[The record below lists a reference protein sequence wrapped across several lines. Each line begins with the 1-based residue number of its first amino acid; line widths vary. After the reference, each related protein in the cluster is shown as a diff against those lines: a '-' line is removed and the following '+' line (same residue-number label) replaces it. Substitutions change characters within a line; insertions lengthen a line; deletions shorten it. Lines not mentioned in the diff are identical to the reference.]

1 MHRTKYRPL
10 TLSNEQQSSPRSFF
24 IITFVDRVGA
34 VSKRSTLAVQTAG
47 MSNAVTI
54 DNNLVDVYE
63 LSKVKF
69 GLTTLYS
76 VKKVYYYSGCQ
87 VFAWCTSKSF
97 GFRVGDDMVR
107 IAITTCQK
115 KFLYPKLVVLFLMTC
130 FAECIPM
137 YGIICS
143 SIMKSL
149 CQKENCVIEVF
160 IMVFHLSE
168 FSPKLSSV
176 KNPVM
181 KKFNLLS
188 VF

>member
-69 GLTTLYS
+69 GLTPLYS
-76 VKKVYYYSGCQ
+76 VKKVLLLWLSGLCLVYQQ
-87 VFAWCTSKSF
+87 VLWLQSR
-97 GFRVGDDMVR
+97 G
-107 IAITTCQK
+107 
-115 KFLYPKLVVLFLMTC
+115 
-130 FAECIPM
+130 
-137 YGIICS
+137 
-143 SIMKSL
+143 
-149 CQKENCVIEVF
+149 
-160 IMVFHLSE
+160 
-168 FSPKLSSV
+168 
-176 KNPVM
+176 
-181 KKFNLLS
+181 
-188 VF
+188 